1 MSKLATAEAQFSKQI
16 AASQAAQSNRQAK
29 TTEGPHTATALSNV
43 LSKVAPAKT
52 AASHSTNE
60 A

>member
-1 MSKLATAEAQFSKQI
+1 MSKLAAAAAQFSKQI

-29 TTEGPHTATALSNV
+29 TTKGPHSPTAFSNA

-52 AASHSTNE
+52 AASHSSNE